1 MAQRCE
7 QLELPLFSPP
17 SFSDL
22 LSQKGITELVVV
34 SNIRLKKSWRVKIN
48 RRSQN
53 RTLNIPCIFEKAPEK
68 IKTAL
73 IEWTLLAT
81 AQKRRGRSHFSLRKK
96 ELECMVW
103 DYLAAQGRPI
113 ENVRNI
119 APGDLRFKG
128 CRYDLQEVFD
138 CLNSAYFGGKLS
150 SYIRWNRSH
159 WRSYQTHFL
168 DSQGRRCNLIS
179 IARLYDRMDVPRFA
193 IEAIVY
199 HEMLHIAIP
208 PYKRRFQNVIHGRE
222 FRRAEQ
228 SFPYF
233 KQWRQWER
241 ECVKRKGL

>member
-1 MAQRCE
+1 MTERCE

-17 SFSDL
+17 SFSDVL
-22 LSQKGITELVVV
+22 FKKGIVDLVVV
-34 SNIRLKKSWRVKIN
+34 PNIRLKKGWRVKIN
-48 RRSQN
+48 SRSRQQ
-53 RTLNIPCIFEKAPEK
+53 TLLVPCFFEKAPEK

-73 IEWTLLAT
+73 IEWTQLAT
-81 AQKRRGRSHFSLRKK
+81 AQKRRGRSRFSLRKK
-96 ELECMVW
+96 ELECLVW
-103 DYLAAQGRPI
+103 EYLAANGKPI

-119 APGDLRFKG
+119 APADLRFKG
-128 CRYDLQEVFD
+128 CRYDLQEVFSS
-138 CLNSAYFGGKLS
+138 LNAAFFEGKLT
-150 SYIRWNRSH
+150 SYIRWNRSN

-168 DSQGRRCNLIS
+168 DMQGKRHNLIS
-179 IARLYDRMDVPRFA
+179 IARLYDRVDVPRFA

-228 SFPYF
+228 SFPHF

-241 ECVKRKGL
+241 DSVKRR